1 MQARQRLLT
10 WLAGRTTPTTP
21 YGAQLLREVQAVL
34 ARLHLASGNS
44 IAVERWFES
53 IKQREEALPLL
64 QQQREQLLHARLLLA
79 QGETGTTIEQ
89 LERLSAAT
97 EQTGHLSLCMEVQ
110 VVLALAYLRQGTR
123 EKAQQQLLA
132 LLRTTQSEN
141 YLRLYLDE
149 GEELADLLHGLL
161 PQIREKTLL
170 AYTRRI
176 LNAFD
181 RESGASDSKAQ
192 PAAALLVE
200 PLSAQEQKVLRLL
213 AAGNSNAEIA
223 RELVVSVNTIRTQV
237 QSIYRK
243 LNVNNRVEAS
253 AVARQLGV
261 VRPIT

>member
-1 MQARQRLLT
+1 
-10 WLAGRTTPTTP
+10 
-21 YGAQLLREVQAVL
+21 
-34 ARLHLASGNS
+34 
-44 IAVERWFES
+44 
-53 IKQREEALPLL
+53 
-64 QQQREQLLHARLLLA
+64 
-79 QGETGTTIEQ
+79 
-89 LERLSAAT
+89 
-97 EQTGHLSLCMEVQ
+97 MEVQ
-110 VVLALAYLRQGTR
+110 VVLALAYIRQGAR

-149 GEELADLLHGLL
+149 GEELADLLRGLL

-181 RESGASDSKAQ
+181 RETSTSDTKTH
-192 PAAALLVE
+192 PDAALLLE
-200 PLSAQEQKVLRLL
+200 PLSVQEQKVLRLL

-253 AVARQLGV
+253 AVAKQLGLV
-261 VRPIT
+261 